1 MHLGRKKIKF
11 LFFSRLVEIIWLC
24 QILLLHLQSKKA
36 FIHPKTQ
43 DDMKKR
49 LTMTILVMTIALAG
63 HAQLVKFGL
72 TAGGNINQMKL
83 DKEVINEENFTGFF
97 VGATIDIG
105 LPLPGLSAEGSVL
118 YDRRSVNVLG
128 EDDHIDYIDVPLNA
142 KYSIGLGSL
151 GSIYGATGPQFSFN
165 IGDDNIFNHKYELKS
180 SAFSWNI
187 GAGLKILKHIQLG
200 YRYNIPISDTA
211 ETIEIKES
219 FEEVKKGVKDKSG
232 THHIFLTYY
241 F

>member
-1 MHLGRKKIKF
+1 
-11 LFFSRLVEIIWLC
+11 
-24 QILLLHLQSKKA
+24 
-36 FIHPKTQ
+36 
-43 DDMKKR
+43 MKKR
-49 LTMTILVMTIALAG
+49 LTLTILVMSIALAG

-97 VGATIDIG
+97 VGATIDIS

-165 IGDDNIFNHKYELKS
+165 IGDDNIFNHKYELS
-180 SAFSWNI
+180 
-187 GAGLKILKHIQLG
+187 
-200 YRYNIPISDTA
+200 PISIALSSTSFLSGPLKYISCFIPAMPSSDTQFTPILEGLIPPQELDIPVTMSSPLLA
-211 ETIEIKES
+211 TPVIVRSHAPNVISAKADV
-219 FEEVKKGVKDKSG
+219 VKAAAAATAIRVFFIS
-232 THHIFLTYY
+232 
-241 F
+241 

>member
-97 VGATIDIG
+97 EGATIDIG

-187 GAGLKILKHIQLG
+187 GAGIKILKHIQLG